1 MNVNGKKSIEEGSGS
16 GGQNIEIFTKLS
28 DLDTVRRR
36 QFPGPAGGS
45 AAVRETCVAVIIR
58 ICYSVLVRRVY
69 LCKV

>member
-36 QFPGPAGGS
+36 QFPSPAGGS
-45 AAVRETCVAVIIR
+45 AAARETC
-58 ICYSVLVRRVY
+58 CGYHPHLLFSVGAPCIFV
-69 LCKV
+69 